1 MEGGM
6 GDERERGRGEL
17 TVPVGRI
24 RTRSL
29 LMRFISWR
37 IFEGEE
43 EGVRKERGGGK
54 AMGIG
59 GMRRSRSSILYTV
72 HMMPKLLYASI
83 KQATNLDRRKTPRL
97 QVNVQMAFLYYIYT
111 HTDLRP
117 FQASASQCQVPNGC
131 LCTAYTSLAGSSL
144 CS

>member
-17 TVPVGRI
+17 TVAVGRI

-43 EGVRKERGGGK
+43 EGVRKERGGREGN
-54 AMGIG
+54 GN
-59 GMRRSRSSILYTV
+59 RRYAEIKKFYIVHCTYDAKTTV
-72 HMMPKLLYASI
+72 CIH
-83 KQATNLDRRKTPRL
+83 
-97 QVNVQMAFLYYIYT
+97 
-111 HTDLRP
+111 
-117 FQASASQCQVPNGC
+117 QASDQP
-131 LCTAYTSLAGSSL
+131 
-144 CS
+144 